1 MEFVYAVTFVV
12 GSLSVVS
19 VAGYFVAKH
28 IDKKYGLELKQPV
41 KAS

>member
-19 VAGYFVAKH
+19 VVGYFVAKRL
-28 IDKKYGLELKQPV
+28 DKKYGTELKQPPH
-41 KAS
+41 SI